1 MTRKLA
7 WLLPLGLFLV
17 ACEKDP
23 PPAQYPQQQYP
34 QQQYPQQQY
43 PQQQYPQQQYPQTQP
58 TTTTPAPQPASST
71 GTPTAIPGVMK
82 MPDGTCSVTL
92 PSMTGQPS
100 APMVGPCPPGV

>member
-1 MTRKLA
+1 MSSKL
-7 WLLPLGLFLV
+7 LLILPLGLFLV

-58 TTTTPAPQPASST
+58 QVQPQPTTTSTT
-71 GTPTAIPGVMK
+71 GTATAIPGVMK
-82 MPDGTCSVTL
+82 MPDGTCTITI
-92 PSMTGQPS
+92 PTMNGQPA
-100 APMVGPCPPGV
+100 APTPVPCPPGA